1 MIYEKE
7 LIGESDYHDALT
19 GLPNKKLFYD
29 RLTQALAFAGR
40 NEKTM
45 AVIFL
50 SINNVKLIND
60 TLGHD
65 FGDACLQTIA
75 ERLRECLR
83 KSDTIARPGRNE
95 FMILLAEIT
104 RAEDA
109 ALVAQKIFHA
119 LDSPFCRDKH
129 ELFITANIGISIY
142 PHDGYDALTLIQNSY
157 TAMQTAGKFAKNI
170 YKFFN
175 RSMNDRAFERMVLAN
190 NLRHALKRGEFLL
203 HYQPQVDLQTGDIRG
218 MEALIRWE
226 RPGAGTIYPSSFI
239 SLLEETGLIV
249 PVGEWVLVTA
259 CRQHR
264 AWQDAGIGP
273 VRVAV
278 NISARQFHQQDIVE
292 TVSRVLE
299 TTGLDP
305 ECLELELT
313 ESVFMHDLQKAV
325 EVLQRLKGIG
335 IRFAIDDFGTGY
347 SSLSYLKYFPAERLK
362 IVEPLISYVAENP
375 CDVAIAKAIVQM
387 AHSLNMK
394 VVAEGVEKDEQLLFL
409 RSLKCD
415 LFQGNLFSR
424 PLPAD
429 EMAKLLSEKK
439 HS

>member
-1 MIYEKE
+1 LIYEKE
-7 LIGESDYHDALT
+7 LVGESDYHDALT

-75 ERLRECLR
+75 ERLRGCLR
-83 KSDTIARPGRNE
+83 KSDTIARPGRAE

-104 RAEDA
+104 HAEDA
-109 ALVAQKIFHA
+109 ALVAQKIFNA
-119 LDSPFCRDKH
+119 LDSPFCRDNQ
-129 ELFITANIGISIY
+129 ELFITANIGVSIY
-142 PHDGYDALTLIQNSY
+142 PHDGHDALTLIQNSY
-157 TAMQTAGKFAKNI
+157 TAMQTAAKFGKNMH
-170 YKFFN
+170 KFFSK
-175 RSMNDRAFERMVLAN
+175 SMNDRAFERMVLAN

-203 HYQPQVDLQTGDIRG
+203 HYQPQIDLHTGYIRG

-226 RPGAGTIYPSSFI
+226 RPGAGTIYPGSFI
-239 SLLEETGLIV
+239 NLLEETGLIV
-249 PVGEWVLVTA
+249 PVGEWVLKTA
-259 CRQHR
+259 CLQFK
-264 AWQDAGIGP
+264 AWQETGLSP
-273 VRVAV
+273 VRMAV

-292 TVSRVLE
+292 TVHKTLE
-299 TTGLDP
+299 ATGLDP

-313 ESVFMHDLQKAV
+313 ESVFMQDLQNAI
-325 EVLQRLKGIG
+325 EVLQRLKGMG

-347 SSLSYLKYFPAERLK
+347 SSLSYLKYFPADRLK
-362 IVEPLISYVAENP
+362 IVEPLISYVAENA
-375 CDVAIAKAIVQM
+375 CDVAIAKAIVEM

-394 VVAEGVEKDEQLLFL
+394 VVAEGVERDEQLLFL

-415 LFQGNLFSR
+415 LFQGNIFSR
-424 PLPAD
+424 PLPAG
-429 EMAKLLSEKK
+429 EVIKLLAEKK
-439 HS
+439 HC